1 MKIFLLFQFTAILAA
16 FFPGCKVSSTSTSDK
31 VHYENRPV
39 VPLKEE
45 PNHQATGWGRFQ
57 DFNFSKKINS
67 KKAAAGAILFNHK
80 CSMCHRLT
88 EEVITGPGLKHTTQK
103 HHPSWI
109 LNLLTNTSEMLNK
122 DPYLS
127 KSAEV
132 YQSRMPDLQINDE
145 EAKSILEFLRT
156 NDAKQ

>member
-1 MKIFLLFQFTAILAA
+1 MKLFLLFQFTAILAS
-16 FFPGCKVSSTSTSDK
+16 FFPGCKASSTSTPDK
-31 VHYENRPV
+31 LYRENRPV
-39 VPLKEE
+39 VPLKED
-45 PNHQATGWGRFQ
+45 PNHQTTGWGRFK
-57 DFNFSKKINS
+57 DFKFSKKIDS
-67 KKAAAGAILFNHK
+67 KKAAAGAILFNRK

-88 EEVITGPGLKHTTQK
+88 EEVITGPGLKNATQK

-122 DPYLS
+122 DPYLL

-145 EAKSILEFLRT
+145 EAISILEFLRT